1 MISKR
6 KEIFTELVDERFEEI
21 ADVDKKVNN
30 DNLIYRYKA
39 RIPNAK
45 FDKLDNAL
53 DILNKMRN
61 GKIGLSDVKNN
72 QAKFKSNLDEVRKAH
87 KKRKNSK
94 TTPCIILKCFTK
106 QRTRLLNFIMII
118 FQWYLK
124 QNLKQL
130 KEQDLNN

>member
-30 DNLIYRYKA
+30 DNLIYRYKT

-61 GKIGLSDVKNN
+61 GKISLSDVKNN

-87 KKRKNSK
+87 KKKK
-94 TTPCIILKCFTK
+94 K
-106 QRTRLLNFIMII
+106 
-118 FQWYLK
+118 
-124 QNLKQL
+124 
-130 KEQDLNN
+130 

>member
-1 MISKR
+1 MTSKR

-45 FDKLDNAL
+45 FDKLGNAL

-61 GKIGLSDVKNN
+61 GKIGL
-72 QAKFKSNLDEVRKAH
+72 FKSNLDEVRKAH

-118 FQWYLK
+118 FQ
-124 QNLKQL
+124 
-130 KEQDLNN
+130 